1 MILVG
6 SVRKTY
12 PNEDATELNRPR
24 SYTCD
29 NVKRQNVKERGVTE
43 SWLTPDKR
51 GDNEMVW
58 DEMEK

>member
-12 PNEDATELNRPR
+12 QNEDVTELNKP
-24 SYTCD
+24 SSCICE
-29 NVKRQNVKERGVTE
+29 NVKRQNIKKHSVTE